1 MFRAIVVLGLCLVSV
16 AFTLPAANP
25 SAQAGKQ
32 VRVLFIGNS
41 LTYSNNLP
49 ALLAAQAR
57 AAGEDRLI
65 SHALVGSGF
74 SLEDHWN
81 GDKARK
87 LIAEGEWQYVV
98 LQQGPSALPESRKLL
113 IEYTRRFATE
123 IRRVGARPALY
134 MVWPSTARQQ
144 DFAGVRESYRQA
156 AEAVDGLFFP
166 AGEAWQIAWRADSKL
181 PFYSADGLHPTT
193 AGTYLAALVM
203 YEQLFGQT
211 PVGLPTKLQ
220 WQDGKEIKLELKP
233 KQIEI
238 VQRAAA
244 EANRQFARR

>member
-1 MFRAIVVLGLCLVSV
+1 MFRAVVVLGLCLVSA
-16 AFTLPAANP
+16 AFILPTVNL
-25 SAQAGKQ
+25 SAQSGKQ

-49 ALLAAQAR
+49 ALIAAQAR

-65 SHALVGSGF
+65 SQALVGSGF

-81 GDKARK
+81 SDKARK

-113 IEYTRRFATE
+113 IEYTRRFAE
-123 IRRVGARPALY
+123 LIRQAGARPALY

-144 DFAGVRESYRQA
+144 DFDGVRESYRQA

-166 AGEAWQIAWRADSKL
+166 AGAAWQIAWRDDAKL
-181 PFYSADGLHPTT
+181 QFYSPDGLHPTT
-193 AGTYLAALVM
+193 AGTYLAALVL

-211 PVGLPTKLQ
+211 PVGLPTKLP
-220 WQDGKEIKLELKP
+220 WQDGKEIKLDLKP

-238 VQRAAA
+238 LQRAAA
-244 EANRQFARR
+244 EANRQYARR